1 MPPIAE
7 PHLGFI
13 DLTESRS
20 PSPVLP
26 KDEPIDEP
34 LYPSNPAD
42 SSPASFRKVDKG
54 KGRASETPDASST
67 ARAHLRIDNLP
78 IRYTDQDLSNL
89 FSDLSGVIEASVQD
103 QTHDS
108 SWGLIT
114 FKSLV
119 AAQHAYAV
127 KVGKIAPGGVRPLEL
142 KIYSSEGKP
151 VEAHVA
157 VEPSNG
163 SNGNGSTGGGGVERY
178 AMGFSGGARPEGERG
193 PIYSGRDADRA
204 GGYNGN
210 NNNNGGGPAGNF
222 SHPGPMPFQGR
233 FFPRPRVP
241 YIFTAAELARRVFL
255 GGLPFGISED
265 EVGRIFSEKAKVK
278 ARVLRVKNSPDSSHA
293 FALVVSRIVITVA
306 RCTDTGSRND

>member
-1 MPPIAE
+1 M
-7 PHLGFI
+7 
-13 DLTESRS
+13 
-20 PSPVLP
+20 
-26 KDEPIDEP
+26 
-34 LYPSNPAD
+34 
-42 SSPASFRKVDKG
+42 
-54 KGRASETPDASST
+54 
-67 ARAHLRIDNLP
+67 
-78 IRYTDQDLSNL
+78 
-89 FSDLSGVIEASVQD
+89 SGVIEASVQD
-103 QTHDS
+103 QTNDS

-157 VEPSNG
+157 VEPASG
-163 SNGNGSTGGGGVERY
+163 SNGNGANGGERY
-178 AMGFSGGARPEGERG
+178 SMGFSGGARPEGERG
-193 PIYSGRDADRA
+193 PVYSGRDADRA
-204 GGYNGN
+204 GAGGGGGGYNNG
-210 NNNNGGGPAGNF
+210 NNNNGGGPVGNF

-278 ARVLRVKNSPDSSHA
+278 ARVLRVKNSPDGSHA
-293 FALVVSRIVITVA
+293 FALVNLSFYYQPYA
-306 RCTDTGSRND
+306 SY